1 MKTALTSL
9 WRWWAAVQMRRELH
23 QLSDHTLRDI
33 GLRRDDI
40 DSLFR

>member
-1 MKTALTSL
+1 MKAYWSAVWHW
-9 WRWWAAVQMRRELH
+9 WRVKQMRRELH
-23 QLSDHTLRDI
+23 QLSDRALRDI